1 MLLLLLMLLLLCA
14 ELHKQFT
21 AVCLLTKKAR
31 LSQVAQQSLCR
42 VRVAALTAAVG
53 LDVDQVT
60 EAGRGTAALAPHR
73 RSSPVRPSVARTDN

>member
-1 MLLLLLMLLLLCA
+1 M
-14 ELHKQFT
+14 FT
-21 AVCLLTKKAR
+21 TVVDVIVVVCRVTQAIHSCELLTKKAC